1 MNILGCKDQKGDVEK
16 YVLSLFC
23 SKRFKS
29 DEIRKL
35 FSYEGKKTHILKGHC
50 ELYDRLLHVALLISS
65 NKTQKYFRVRCHA
78 LVSVSNI
85 TLLRVVV

>member
-1 MNILGCKDQKGDVEK
+1 MNILGCKDQRGDVEK

-35 FSYEGKKTHILKGHC
+35 FSYEGKKTHPKRSL
-50 ELYDRLLHVALLISS
+50 
-65 NKTQKYFRVRCHA
+65 
-78 LVSVSNI
+78 
-85 TLLRVVV
+85 

>member
-1 MNILGCKDQKGDVEK
+1 MNILGCEDQRGDVVEK

-35 FSYEGKKTHILKGHC
+35 FSYEDKKHILKGHFG
-50 ELYDRLLHVALLISS
+50 LYDRLLHDALPIPSK
-65 NKTQKYFRVRCHA
+65 KTQKYLRVRCHA
-78 LVSVSNI
+78 LVPAPNI
-85 TLLRVVV
+85 ALLWVVV